1 VSAPRIAVLGPVL
14 AEDPTGT
21 LVPVPGALARTL
33 LAALVLA
40 NGRAVTAESLIDDL
54 WGDQPPRGA
63 RAALQTLVSRLRRA
77 TADGLVVS
85 TAAGY
90 ALGVDAAATD
100 LGLGERA
107 LGGDPDLP
115 TERAALDLWRGEPG
129 GDLEGAVAGALRDRA
144 AAVRRDL
151 RRRLGASLQADGDSD
166 AAAAVWREEAAA
178 DPFDEA
184 AVAGLVRALA
194 DGGNTAEALAV
205 FAAHRDRLSDELGAD
220 PSADLVRLNAE
231 VLRSAGPVTGSV
243 RRVGLR
249 AAPNALIGREADLAA
264 VTHLLSRARL
274 VTILGAGGL
283 GKTRLAQ
290 AAAARMPATCGVVV
304 VELAPLTTGED
315 VLPALG
321 ALLGIA
327 EVRGAR
333 SLRDAVA
340 ADLRT
345 RVSRA
350 LGEEPTL
357 LVLDNCEHLLGSIA
371 ALAADLLAEHPDLRV
386 LTTSRA
392 PLAVA
397 GEVVAPL
404 APLPVEADGAAVRLF
419 TDRARA
425 ARPGAVLP
433 VDAVRRICTRL
444 DGSPL
449 AIELAA
455 ARIRGMSVDE
465 IERRLDDRFALLRG
479 GDRSAPERHRTLLA
493 VIEWSWRLLDDG
505 ARDLLTRLALFP
517 DGLSVDA
524 VQAVAPPDR
533 GDDALD
539 DLAELVE
546 QSLVHLVE
554 RPGEPPRYRLLET
567 VREFGAARLEE
578 SGATGIVRA
587 AMTRWAC
594 RVAIDHDLFIVRT
607 TDQVARFR
615 ILEREADNLVTLL
628 RWSLGA
634 EDPVAVAPLFSA
646 LAGYWSFRGAHGEV
660 AAIAPD
666 VVAVLR
672 SVPPEPGVRTT
683 AVLGLVI
690 ACATAAFSDR
700 RTSARARSGIR
711 RLRRDG
717 VTGVPI
723 VDAQAELL
731 LTLGRRVAGTA
742 TLTRLRDDPDPGVA
756 CLANLLSAPIAEN
769 DGELERALGFA
780 TRAGVLAGRVGDV
793 WTTGSAAVAVAQ
805 LSAQTGRYA
814 QALTAAGVA
823 RECLEQFGA
832 EDDLVEVGWSVG
844 LSAAATGDVDRA
856 RSVSAELAARPV
868 SSGGA
873 GLGGG
878 APGGDRDQMV
888 VLAHAVRA
896 EVARTEGDLALAVL
910 EYRRAWDEVVPHE
923 REAGQWLMVVG
934 AALLAARDEAAR
946 DEAARDEAARD
957 EAARDEAA
965 RDEAARD
972 EAGSGPSVGAG
983 PGLQTVA
990 REARADVAR
999 RVRVSALVALRM
1011 PSLWNDLP
1019 VVGTAVLG
1027 AVLEAISRT
1036 EETTAGRAVV
1046 DGPVRDPGTVDP
1058 VLIAAAWG
1066 SALRLG
1072 ARQDFA
1078 VLGHG
1083 RLRPLVVAAVG
1094 ETLVADA
1101 ETASAGM
1108 SRAEAAAAARAVLE
1122 AIRPSACTPGP

>member
-1 VSAPRIAVLGPVL
+1 MSAPRIAVLGPVL

-21 LVPVPGALARTL
+21 LVPLPGALARTFL
-33 LAALVLA
+33 TALVLA
-40 NGRAVTAESLIDDL
+40 GGRAVTTGALIDDL
-54 WGDQPPRGA
+54 WGDGPPKGA

-90 ALGVDAAATD
+90 ALGVDADATD
-100 LGLGERA
+100 LGAAERTLDGSRDAPADAPA
-107 LGGDPDLP
+107 L
-115 TERAALDLWRGEPG
+115 RAALDRWRGEPG
-129 GDLEGAVAGALRDRA
+129 GDLDGPVAGELADRA
-144 AAVRRDL
+144 AIVRRDL
-151 RRRLGASLQADGDSD
+151 RRRLATTLQSAGDP
-166 AAAAVWREEAAA
+166 AAAAALWRDEAAA

-194 DGGNTAEALAV
+194 AAGQSAEALAV

-220 PSADLVRLNAE
+220 PSADLVRLNAD
-231 VLRSAGPVTGSV
+231 VLRSAGPASGST

-249 AAPNALIGREADLAA
+249 AAPNALIGREADLAT
-264 VTHLLSRARL
+264 VTRLLSQARL

-290 AAAARMPATCGVVV
+290 AAAATVPAGCGVVV

-315 VLPALG
+315 VVPAIG

-327 EVRGAR
+327 EVRSAR
-333 SLRDAVA
+333 SLRDAVV

-345 RVSRA
+345 RVVRA
-350 LGEEPTL
+350 LGEEPTV
-357 LVLDNCEHLLGSIA
+357 LVLDNCEHLLEPVA
-371 ALAADLLAEHPDLRV
+371 AFTADLLAELPGLRV

-392 PLAVA
+392 PLVVS

-524 VQAVAPPDR
+524 VAAVAAPAR
-533 GDDALD
+533 VHDAFD

-546 QSLVHLVE
+546 QSLVQLVE
-554 RPGEPPRYRLLET
+554 QEGEPVRYRLLET

-578 SGATGIVRA
+578 SGATADVRA

-594 RVAIDHDLFIVRT
+594 ALAAEHDLFTVRT

-615 ILEREADNLVTLL
+615 VLEREADNLITLL
-628 RWSLGA
+628 RWNLRAGDA
-634 EDPVAVAPLFSA
+634 LAVAPLFSA

-672 SVPPEPGVRTT
+672 TLPPGDDGGQDGGHDGGPAPEDAPARASGVRTA

-700 RTSARARSGIR
+700 RTSVRARAALR
-711 RLRRDG
+711 RLRRAG
-717 VTGVPI
+717 VTGVPV

-731 LTLGRRVAGTA
+731 LTLGRRDVGEAALSRFRG
-742 TLTRLRDDPDPGVA
+742 DPDTGVA
-756 CLANLLSAPIAEN
+756 CLAHLLSAPLTEN

-780 TRAGVLAGRVGDV
+780 TRARVLAEQAGDV
-793 WTTGSAAVAVAQ
+793 WTSGTAAVSVTQ
-805 LSAQTGRYA
+805 LAGQLGRYE
-814 QALTAAGVA
+814 QALAAADVA
-823 RECLEQFGA
+823 RERLEQFGA

-856 RSVSAELAARPV
+856 RALAAELAALPV
-868 SSGGA
+868 APGTGPVGGP
-873 GLGGG
+873 GGG
-878 APGGDRDQMV
+878 PGGERAQMTL
-888 VLAHAVRA
+888 LAHAVRA
-896 EVARTEGDLALAVL
+896 EVARAEGDPARAVG
-910 EYRRAWDEVVPHE
+910 EYRRAWDQVLPHR
-923 REAGQWLMVVG
+923 REASQWVMIVG
-934 AALLAARDEAAR
+934 AALLAAQDEAADGAAR
-946 DEAARDEAARD
+946 EAAD
-957 EAARDEAA
+957 
-965 RDEAARD
+965 
-972 EAGSGPSVGAG
+972 AGRSAGAG
-983 PGLQTVA
+983 AGLQDG
-990 REARADVAR
+990 REARADIAR
-999 RVRVSALVALRM
+999 QVRVSALVALRK

-1019 VVGTAVLG
+1019 VVGTAVL
-1027 AVLEAISRT
+1027 AAALDAI
-1036 EETTAGRAVV
+1036 GRRA
-1046 DGPVRDPGTVDP
+1046 DPALV
-1058 VLIAAAWG
+1058 AAAWG

-1094 ETLVADA
+1094 EALVADA
-1101 ETASAGM
+1101 ETASAGT

-1122 AIRPSACTPGP
+1122 AIRPSACTPGR

>member
-21 LVPVPGALARTL
+21 LVPLPGALARTFL
-33 LAALVLA
+33 TALVLA
-40 NGRAVTAESLIDDL
+40 GGRAVTTGSLIDDL
-54 WGDQPPRGA
+54 WGDAPPKGA

-90 ALGVDAAATD
+90 ALGVAAGSTDLGAAEQVLDGTAERTLDGPPDAAAD
-100 LGLGERA
+100 VPADAAA
-107 LGGDPDLP
+107 L
-115 TERAALDLWRGEPG
+115 RAALDRWRGEPG
-129 GDLEGAVAGALRDRA
+129 GDLEGPVAAALADRA
-144 AAVRRDL
+144 TTVRRDL
-151 RRRLGASLQADGDSD
+151 RRRLATVLQSDGDPE
-166 AAAAVWREEAAA
+166 AAAALWRDEAAA

-194 DGGNTAEALAV
+194 AGGQSAEALAV

-220 PSADLVRLNAE
+220 PSADLVRLNAD
-231 VLRSAGPVTGSV
+231 VLRSAGPAGGSV

-249 AAPNALIGREADLAA
+249 AAPNALIGREADLAT
-264 VTHLLSRARL
+264 VTRLLSQARL
-274 VTILGAGGL
+274 VTVLGAGGL

-290 AAAARMPATCGVVV
+290 AAAATVPDACGVVV

-315 VLPALG
+315 VVPAIG

-327 EVRGAR
+327 EVRSAR
-333 SLRDAVA
+333 SLRDAVI

-345 RVSRA
+345 RVVRA

-357 LVLDNCEHLLGSIA
+357 LVLDNCEHILEPIA
-371 ALAADLLAEHPDLRV
+371 AFAADLLAELPGLRV

-392 PLAVA
+392 PLAVS

-524 VQAVAPPDR
+524 VEAVAAPDR
-533 GDDALD
+533 VDDAFD

-546 QSLVHLVE
+546 QSLVQLVE
-554 RPGEPPRYRLLET
+554 QEGEPVRYRLLET
-567 VREFGAARLEE
+567 VREFGTARLEE
-578 SGATGIVRA
+578 SGATVDVRA
-587 AMTRWAC
+587 AMTRWGC
-594 RVAIDHDLFIVRT
+594 RLATDHDLFTVRT

-615 ILEREADNLVTLL
+615 VLEREADNLVTLL
-628 RWSLGA
+628 RWNLRTGDA
-634 EDPVAVAPLFSA
+634 VAVAPLFSA

-672 SVPPEPGVRTT
+672 TLPPAEDGRQDGRQDGAHDGAHDRARDGGPAPEDAAARASGVRTA

-700 RTSARARSGIR
+700 RTSVRARAALR
-711 RLRRDG
+711 RLRRAG
-717 VTGVPI
+717 VTGVPV

-731 LTLGRRVAGTA
+731 LTLGRRDVGEAA
-742 TLTRLRDDPDPGVA
+742 LSRLRGDPDTGVA
-756 CLANLLSAPIAEN
+756 CLAHLLSAPLTEN
-769 DGELERALGFA
+769 DGELERALGFS
-780 TRAGVLAGRVGDV
+780 TRARVEKP
-793 WTTGSAAVAVAQ
+793 S
-805 LSAQTGRYA
+805 
-814 QALTAAGVA
+814 
-823 RECLEQFGA
+823 
-832 EDDLVEVGWSVG
+832 
-844 LSAAATGDVDRA
+844 
-856 RSVSAELAARPV
+856 RPV
-868 SSGGA
+868 TSG
-873 GLGGG
+873 
-878 APGGDRDQMV
+878 
-888 VLAHAVRA
+888 
-896 EVARTEGDLALAVL
+896 
-910 EYRRAWDEVVPHE
+910 RRAP
-923 REAGQWLMVVG
+923 
-934 AALLAARDEAAR
+934 
-946 DEAARDEAARD
+946 
-957 EAARDEAA
+957 
-965 RDEAARD
+965 
-972 EAGSGPSVGAG
+972 
-983 PGLQTVA
+983 
-990 REARADVAR
+990 
-999 RVRVSALVALRM
+999 
-1011 PSLWNDLP
+1011 
-1019 VVGTAVLG
+1019 
-1027 AVLEAISRT
+1027 
-1036 EETTAGRAVV
+1036 
-1046 DGPVRDPGTVDP
+1046 
-1058 VLIAAAWG
+1058 
-1066 SALRLG
+1066 
-1072 ARQDFA
+1072 
-1078 VLGHG
+1078 
-1083 RLRPLVVAAVG
+1083 
-1094 ETLVADA
+1094 
-1101 ETASAGM
+1101 
-1108 SRAEAAAAARAVLE
+1108 
-1122 AIRPSACTPGP
+1122 RPSR

>member
-1 VSAPRIAVLGPVL
+1 VSEPRIAVLGPVL
-14 AEDPTGT
+14 AEAPSGA
-21 LVPVPGALARTL
+21 LVPVAGALARTFL
-33 LAALVLA
+33 VALVLA
-40 NGRAVTAESLIDDL
+40 HGRAVTAESLIDDL
-54 WGDQPPRGA
+54 WGDDPPRGA

-90 ALGVDAAATD
+90 ALGVDADATD
-100 LGLGERA
+100 LGAAEQVLDGE
-107 LGGDPDLP
+107 PDA
-115 TERAALDLWRGEPG
+115 AALRSALDRWRGEPG
-129 GDLEGAVAGALRDRA
+129 GDVEGGTADTLAGRA
-144 AAVRRDL
+144 AGVRRDL
-151 RRRLGASLQADGDSD
+151 RRRLADVLQRSGDPD
-166 AAAAVWREEAAA
+166 AAAALWREETAA
-178 DPFDEA
+178 DPFDET
-184 AVAGLVRALA
+184 AVVGLVRALA
-194 DGGNTAEALAV
+194 DGGHAPEALAV
-205 FAAHRDRLSDELGAD
+205 FATHRDRLSDELGAD
-220 PSADLVRLNAE
+220 PSAALVRLNAE
-231 VLRSAGPVTGSV
+231 VLRSAGAVTGTA

-249 AAPNALIGREADLAA
+249 AAPNALVGREADLAT
-264 VTHLLSRARL
+264 VTRLLSTERL
-274 VTILGAGGL
+274 VTVLGAGGL

-290 AAAARMPATCGVVV
+290 AAAATVPTTCGVVV
-304 VELAPLTTGED
+304 VELAPLTTGDD

-357 LVLDNCEHLLGSIA
+357 LVLDNCEHLLEPVA
-371 ALAADLLAEHPDLRV
+371 ALTADLLAEHPDLRV

-455 ARIRGMSVDE
+455 ARIRGMSVDD

-517 DGLSVDA
+517 DGVSVDA
-524 VQAVAPPDR
+524 VEAVAAPDR
-533 GDDALD
+533 ADDALD

-546 QSLVHLVE
+546 QSLVQLLE
-554 RPGEPPRYRLLET
+554 REGEPVRYRLLET
-567 VREFGAARLEE
+567 VREFGAARLDA
-578 SGATGIVRA
+578 SGATAAVRSAMVHWGSRLA
-587 AMTRWAC
+587 AAN
-594 RVAIDHDLFIVRT
+594 DLFTVRT
-607 TDQVARFR
+607 DDQLQRFR
-615 ILEREADNLVTLL
+615 VVEREADNLVTLL
-628 RWSLGA
+628 RWSLRD
-634 EDPVAVAPLFSA
+634 EDPVAVAPLFSV

-660 AAIAPD
+660 ATLAAE
-666 VVAVLR
+666 VVPVLR
-672 SVPPEPGVRTT
+672 TAPPDPVVRAP

-690 ACATAAFSDR
+690 ACATAAFTDR
-700 RTSARARSGIR
+700 RTSARARGGLR
-711 RLRRDG
+711 RLVRDG
-717 VTGVPI
+717 PTGVGI

-731 LTLGRRVAGTA
+731 LTLGRRAVGDALLAGF
-742 TLTRLRDDPDPGVA
+742 REDPDAGVA
-756 CLANLLSAPIAEN
+756 CLANLLSAPLAEN
-769 DGELERALGFA
+769 DGELDRALAHA
-780 TRAGVLAGRVGDV
+780 TRAWKLAERIGDA
-793 WTTGSAAVAVAQ
+793 WTTGSAAVSVAQ

-814 QALTAAGVA
+814 QALAAAEVA
-823 RECLEQFGA
+823 RERLEQFGA

-844 LSAAATGDVDRA
+844 LSAAATGDVARA
-856 RSVSAELAARPV
+856 RRVASELAARPADPGRGGPMG
-868 SSGGA
+868 SPAGGA
-873 GLGGG
+873 V
-878 APGGDRDQMV
+878 GDRAQMA
-888 VLAHAVRA
+888 VLAHAIRA
-896 EVARTEGDLALAVL
+896 EVARSEGDPARAVAEYDRALA
-910 EYRRAWDEVVPHE
+910 AVVPHQ
-923 REAGQWLMVVG
+923 RDAGQWTMVVG
-934 AALLAARDEAAR
+934 AALLAAQDEAALAAPVQR
-946 DEAARDEAARD
+946 DPVPDAGRPPGAA
-957 EAARDEAA
+957 
-965 RDEAARD
+965 
-972 EAGSGPSVGAG
+972 
-983 PGLQTVA
+983 PGLQDDG

-1011 PSLWNDLP
+1011 PSMWNDLP
-1019 VVGTAVLG
+1019 VAGTALLG
-1027 AVLEAISRT
+1027 AALEAV
-1036 EETTAGRAVV
+1036 GR
-1046 DGPVRDPGTVDP
+1046 GVDP
-1058 VLIAAAWG
+1058 DLVATAWG

-1083 RLRPLVVAAVG
+1083 RTRALLAAAVG
-1094 ETLVADA
+1094 EQRLADA
-1101 ETASAGM
+1101 AGAPGRPHTAAP
-1108 SRAEAAAAARAVLE
+1108 ARAVLE
-1122 AIRPSACTPGP
+1122 AIRPSACTPAP

>member
-1 VSAPRIAVLGPVL
+1 MPELRVAVLGPVL
-14 AEDPTGT
+14 AEDRTGA
-21 LVPVPGALARTL
+21 LVPVPGTLARTFL
-33 LAALVLA
+33 TALVLA
-40 NGRAVTAESLIDDL
+40 RGRAVTTESLIDDL
-54 WGDQPPRGA
+54 WADEPPRGA

-85 TAAGY
+85 TPSGY
-90 ALGVDAAATD
+90 VLGVDTDATD
-100 LGLGERA
+100 LGAAERM
-107 LGGDPDLP
+107 LGGTPDAPVL
-115 TERAALDLWRGEPG
+115 RAALDRWRGEPG
-129 GDLEGAVAGALRDRA
+129 GDLEGSVAGELADRA
-144 AAVRRDL
+144 GAVRRDL
-151 RRRLGASLQADGDSD
+151 RRRLATVLQSSGDPD
-166 AAAAVWREEAAA
+166 AAAALWRDEAAA

-194 DGGNTAEALAV
+194 GAGQAAEALAV

-231 VLRSAGPVTGSV
+231 VLRSTGPVSGSV

-249 AAPNALIGREADLAA
+249 AAPNALIGREADLAT
-264 VTHLLSRARL
+264 VTRLLSQARL

-290 AAAARMPATCGVVV
+290 AAATTVPPACGVVV

-315 VLPALG
+315 VVPAIG

-327 EVRGAR
+327 EVRSAR
-333 SLRDAVA
+333 SLRDAVV
-340 ADLRT
+340 ADLRS
-345 RVSRA
+345 RVVRA
-350 LGEEPTL
+350 LGEELTL
-357 LVLDNCEHLLGSIA
+357 LVLDNCEHILEPVA
-371 ALAADLLAEHPDLRV
+371 AITADLLAELPGLRV

-505 ARDLLTRLALFP
+505 ARDLLTRLTLFP

-524 VQAVAPPDR
+524 VEAVAAPSR
-533 GDDALD
+533 VHDALD

-546 QSLVHLVE
+546 QSLVQLVE
-554 RPGEPPRYRLLET
+554 QEGEPVRYRLLET

-578 SGATGIVRA
+578 SGATGDVRA

-594 RVAIDHDLFIVRT
+594 RAAAEHDLFIVRT
-607 TDQVARFR
+607 TDQVVRFR
-615 ILEREADNLVTLL
+615 VLEREADNLVTML
-628 RWSLGA
+628 RWNLRA
-634 EDPVAVAPLFSA
+634 EDAVAVAPLFSA

-660 AAIAPD
+660 AAIASD

-672 SVPPEPGVRTT
+672 TVPPEPEPEPATGVRTA

-700 RTSARARSGIR
+700 RTSVRARAALR
-711 RLRRDG
+711 RLHRAG
-717 VTGVPI
+717 VTGVPV

-731 LTLGRRVAGTA
+731 LTLGRRAAGETA
-742 TLTRLRDDPDPGVA
+742 LTRLREDPDTGVA
-756 CLANLLSAPIAEN
+756 CLAHLLSAPLTEN
-769 DGELERALGFA
+769 DGELERALGFS
-780 TRAGVLAGRVGDV
+780 TRARLLAEQAGDV
-793 WTTGSAAVAVAQ
+793 WTSGTAAVSVTQ
-805 LSAQTGRYA
+805 LAGQLGRYE
-814 QALTAAGVA
+814 QALAAAATA
-823 RECLEQFGA
+823 RERLEQFGA

-856 RSVSAELAARPV
+856 RSLAAELAALPASPGSGPV
-868 SSGGA
+868 GGP
-873 GLGGG
+873 GGG
-878 APGGDRDQMV
+878 PGGERAQMTL
-888 VLAHAVRA
+888 LAHAVRA
-896 EVARTEGDLALAVL
+896 EVARTEGDPARAVV
-910 EYRRAWDEVVPHE
+910 EYRRAWDQAVPHR
-923 REAGQWLMVVG
+923 REASQWVMVIG
-934 AALLAARDEAAR
+934 AALLAAQDEAAQAR
-946 DEAARDEAARD
+946 SAGAAA
-957 EAARDEAA
+957 
-965 RDEAARD
+965 
-972 EAGSGPSVGAG
+972 
-983 PGLQTVA
+983 GLQDA
-990 REARADVAR
+990 GREARADLAR
-999 RVRVSALVALRM
+999 QVRVSALVALRM

-1019 VVGTAVLG
+1019 VVGTAVVG
-1027 AVLEAISRT
+1027 AALEAIDR
-1036 EETTAGRAVV
+1036 GV
-1046 DGPVRDPGTVDP
+1046 DSALV
-1058 VLIAAAWG
+1058 AAAWG

-1078 VLGHG
+1078 VLRHG

-1094 ETLVADA
+1094 EALVVDA

-1108 SRAEAAAAARAVLE
+1108 SRAEAVAAARAALE
-1122 AIRPSACTPGP
+1122 AVRPSACRPGR